1 MQLENVAVLFVFI
14 GNAAAIILLAF
25 MLFRILGQTETT
37 HTLMRQGT
45 DELLGAAKRLHDM
58 MSSVDRLSDRLLDA
72 NKHASQAG
80 SNQAVNISQESLQ
93 KISALTDVLTREGIE
108 EHEGMMGEMRE
119 LLESLQ
125 RVDPDG
131 YSAWRQDNQGKLDQ
145 TLTQRSHL
153 ATELEQVKIR
163 LDEANMV
170 INELRRANRLA
181 EASTQSAEVL
191 RQNMDQQQQLLNRAK
206 ERAQKAEATANTLT
220 HEVEKLQSEVDHVRH
235 AAEKDLDDIRE
246 QMNAITQ
253 ERTVLFNQLEE
264 LKSTMKRTLLEK
276 DFIEDKLLD
285 LDEAHRTAS
294 PDEKNG
300 SESSG
305 ARPVD
310 ATAG

>member
-1 MQLENVAVLFVFI
+1 MQLESVAVLFVFI

-45 DELLGAAKRLHDM
+45 TELMGAAKRLHDM

-72 NKHASQAG
+72 NKQASQAG
-80 SNQAVNISQESLQ
+80 NQAVNISQESLQ
-93 KISALTDVLTREGIE
+93 KITALTDSLTREGIE

-131 YSAWRQDNQGKLDQ
+131 YTAWRQDNQGKLNQ
-145 TLTQRSHL
+145 TLTQRSHI

-163 LDEANMV
+163 LDEANIV

-206 ERAQKAEATANTLT
+206 ERAQKAEASANTLT
-220 HEVEKLQSEVDHVRH
+220 QEVEKLHTEVEHVRNS
-235 AAEKDLDDIRE
+235 AEKDLDDLRE
-246 QMNAITQ
+246 QMDAITQ
-253 ERTVLFNQLEE
+253 ERSVLFNQLEE

-285 LDEAHRTAS
+285 LDEAHRSSLPDDKGSNERSDANTINATAS
-294 PDEKNG
+294 
-300 SESSG
+300 
-305 ARPVD
+305 
-310 ATAG
+310 

>member
-1 MQLENVAVLFVFI
+1 MQLESVAVLFVFI

-45 DELLGAAKRLHDM
+45 DELMGAAKRLHEM
-58 MSSVDRLSDRLLDA
+58 LSTVDRLSDRLIEA
-72 NKHASQAG
+72 NKHASQT
-80 SNQAVNISQESLQ
+80 SNQSVNISHESLQ
-93 KISALTDVLTREGIE
+93 KITALTDSLTREGIE
-108 EHEGMMGEMRE
+108 EHEGMMNDMRE

-131 YSAWRQDNQGKLDQ
+131 YSAWRHDNEGKIDH

-153 ATELEQVKIR
+153 HTELEQVKIR
-163 LDEANMV
+163 LEEANIV

-206 ERAQKAEATANTLT
+206 ERAQKAEAHANTLT
-220 HEVEKLQSEVDHVRH
+220 NEVEKLQSEVDHVRH
-235 AAEKDLDDIRE
+235 AAEKDIDDLRE

-253 ERTVLFNQLEE
+253 ERTLLFNQLEE
-264 LKSTMKRTLLEK
+264 LKNTMKRTLLEK

-285 LDEAHRTAS
+285 LDEAHR
-294 PDEKNG
+294 
-300 SESSG
+300 SG
-305 ARPVD
+305 ASDDKENSDGSSPHPAD
-310 ATAG
+310 ATAS

>member
-1 MQLENVAVLFVFI
+1 MQLESVAVLFVFI

-45 DELLGAAKRLHDM
+45 DELMGAAKRLHEM
-58 MSSVDRLSDRLLDA
+58 LSSVDRLSDRLLDA
-72 NKHASQAG
+72 NKQASHANSQAI
-80 SNQAVNISQESLQ
+80 NISQDSLQ
-93 KISALTDVLTREGIE
+93 KIAALTDSLTREGIE
-108 EHEGMMGEMRE
+108 EHEGMMDEMRE

-131 YSAWRQDNQGKLDQ
+131 YTAWRQDNQGKLDH

-163 LDEANMV
+163 LDEANIV

-220 HEVEKLQSEVDHVRH
+220 QEVEKLQAEVDHARH
-235 AAEKDLDDIRE
+235 SAEKDIEDLRS
-246 QMNAITQ
+246 QMEAITQ
-253 ERTVLFNQLEE
+253 ERTILFNQLEE
-264 LKSTMKRTLLEK
+264 LKNTMKRTLLEK

-285 LDEAHRTAS
+285 LDEAHRSSVADDAS
-294 PDEKNG
+294 SASDT
-300 SESSG
+300 S
-305 ARPVD
+305 PVREP
-310 ATAG
+310 AN

>member
-1 MQLENVAVLFVFI
+1 MQLESVAVLFVFI

-25 MLFRILGQTETT
+25 MLFRILSQTETT

-45 DELLGAAKRLHDM
+45 DELMGAAKRLHEM
-58 MSSVDRLSDRLLDA
+58 LSSVDRLSDRLIDA
-72 NKHASQAG
+72 NKLAGQANSQAI
-80 SNQAVNISQESLQ
+80 NISQESLQ
-93 KISALTDVLTREGIE
+93 KIAALTDSLTREGIE
-108 EHEGMMGEMRE
+108 EHEGMMGEMRD

-131 YSAWRQDNQGKLDQ
+131 YTAWRQDNQGKLDQ

-163 LDEANMV
+163 LDEANIV

-220 HEVEKLQSEVDHVRH
+220 QEVEKLQAEVDHARH
-235 AAEKDLDDIRE
+235 VAEKDIEDLRS
-246 QMNAITQ
+246 QMEAVAQ
-253 ERTVLFNQLEE
+253 ERTILFNQLEE
-264 LKSTMKRTLLEK
+264 LKNTMKRTLLEK

-285 LDEAHRTAS
+285 LDEAHRSSSSEEASEASDAS
-294 PDEKNG
+294 PVRE
-300 SESSG
+300 
-305 ARPVD
+305 
-310 ATAG
+310 TAN

>member
-1 MQLENVAVLFVFI
+1 MQLESVAVLFVFI

-45 DELLGAAKRLHDM
+45 DELMGAAKRLHEM
-58 MSSVDRLSDRLLDA
+58 LSSVDRLSDRLIDA
-72 NKHASQAG
+72 NKQAIHAN
-80 SNQAVNISQESLQ
+80 NQQLNISQDSLQ
-93 KISALTDVLTREGIE
+93 KIAALTDSLTREGIE
-108 EHEGMMGEMRE
+108 EHEGMMDEMRE

-131 YSAWRQDNQGKLDQ
+131 YTAWRQDNQGKLDH

-163 LDEANMV
+163 LDEANIV

-220 HEVEKLQSEVDHVRH
+220 QEVEKLQSEVDHARH
-235 AAEKDLDDIRE
+235 SAEKDIEDLRS

-253 ERTVLFNQLEE
+253 ERTILFNQLEE

-285 LDEAHRTAS
+285 LDEAHHASSTEDTNGASDTSPVRETA
-294 PDEKNG
+294 N
-300 SESSG
+300 
-305 ARPVD
+305 
-310 ATAG
+310 